1 MTTMLTSDN
10 SDMNVIYSQT
20 FSFDELNIFNKNL
33 SNEIVNNTI
42 PKIKMSNDV
51 PKFIKCNKD
60 TYIIY
65 INPENDIVNQLFG
78 DNKMNILNR
87 TYKIFLVNL
96 TFLHQFINDVLNTV
110 SKYVYP
116 VVFVNFVKSSVRTNK
131 KISFDNDELLKLR
144 IWSNQLRITYE
155 LKNKHNERNNAKEFD
170 NDILYIGYVICCEI
184 LYYYNYIHK

>member
-1 MTTMLTSDN
+1 MNSALALND
-10 SDMNVIYSQT
+10 SDMNVKT
-20 FSFDELNIFNKNL
+20 FSFDELNIFNKKL
-33 SNEIVNNTI
+33 TNEIINNTI
-42 PKIKMSNDV
+42 PKIKMSNDT
-51 PKFIKCNKD
+51 PKFIKHNND

-65 INPENDIVNQLFG
+65 INHDNDIINRLFR

-96 TFLHQFINDVLNTV
+96 SYLHQFIKDVLNTV

-116 VVFVNFVKSSVRTNK
+116 VVFVNFIKSSVRTNK

-155 LKNKHNERNNAKEFD
+155 LKNNTKDFD
-170 NDILYIGYVICCEI
+170 NDVLYIGYTICCEI
-184 LYYYNYIHK
+184 LYYYNYVHK